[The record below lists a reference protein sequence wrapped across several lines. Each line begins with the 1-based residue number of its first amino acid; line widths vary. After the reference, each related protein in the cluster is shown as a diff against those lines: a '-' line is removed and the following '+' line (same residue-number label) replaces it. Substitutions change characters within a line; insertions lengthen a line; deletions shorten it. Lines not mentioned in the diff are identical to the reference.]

1 MGEGLHVSRVRVY
14 MWVLDVY
21 YIKCFSYTF
30 YHYYVVHAPLLRL
43 ILKYWMIFSFN
54 HLFFGGG
61 VINSSTMIQMQHHK
75 ITRTNI
81 GNISPRIRW
90 LCTSSTWHTNLKDT
104 LKHDRSTWTPYGNGS
119 TCRQIRKAIEGKV
132 NNLSTSKPVWWT
144 VQAPSLGSLCF
155 QAILFLYSYV
165 HCS

>member
-1 MGEGLHVSRVRVY
+1 MYITLSVFHIHFINIMSY
-14 MWVLDVY
+14 MPH
-21 YIKCFSYTF
+21 FQ
-30 YHYYVVHAPLLRL
+30 L

-54 HLFFGGG
+54 LNHIFFWGGG